1 MTEKENDIKI
11 KLSPYLGCSKKL
23 IEFFAIIGYE
33 EEAIKRSFPNILQN
47 QEQLELSFLSIVIS
61 DFSTEIADDY
71 ILKQVYPDKPL
82 IIKSGKHPKPDSII
96 FSSCIDSQTGDS
108 KIFNSCYALRFYEK
122 IIGTKDQE
130 TYYIPKA
137 FLIYSQYP
145 YFSTF
150 SRICEKV
157 LNYSDDQDADIE
169 FPIEIFIHCLVNYT
183 PSPININLSLKDF
196 SPKIFIHGLTGYP
209 YADFNLGKVISS
221 VNLIDF
227 IKIYILIF
235 LELDLLFFSPCHEKL
250 NIFMFS
256 LYILNYPLT
265 DSNYFW
271 HIKTISRDDI
281 KDGDDTV
288 STSFKGVNT
297 EIMQDLDLSGF
308 TALNFVVDI
317 ENKKQ
322 TIMSISEGK
331 ESKEI
336 NNLLKYINAVLNR
349 QLIFKKSVF
358 LEECLHKLHKKLK
371 AVLKEYNDLAQN
383 DSNVAESFFY
393 VNSKVIDI
401 NRQIQEIFYDF
412 ILNILVEL
420 NKDYVLDPTLKSPI
434 IKSKVE
440 NPKLLEEEK
449 IFLFYSRNTIKY
461 GTYFQNFL
469 TDFKV
474 YDGLKVPLIFSD
486 EYVNLKKQD
495 SYKSI
500 EDKIKY
506 FEIMDK
512 LYNSQIKDL
521 KYDLKDLDSEYSKIN
536 YNPNNT
542 FKQGKKASKL
552 FCLDKNIIKKFIYK
566 KKNKALYE
574 NIKDPEEIKVEIV
587 NKNTFTFTI
596 QYFLSKNALIGIGY
610 YIRGSA
616 EYILSICL
624 GFFSKDEIPKVLNIF
639 LLNSKKIAYFQRYY
653 IFLVLKS
660 INKYYQQNKE
670 FGTFPEIDFINTQK
684 YYGIILNHLKENSI
698 FQDEEIFKFF
708 NKYYCKKEEDDKD
721 KEIKENKQVFSYI
734 PKLKNYEK
742 VLKIKDNELIYK
754 EKNKVIKFKKLSHN
768 SIPEIYQ
775 EMYSYYDLF
784 VTNEFDLKNLDINKL
799 RERIANV
806 ILFYQNMKDEQDMI
820 NILFYLLNSLLEFQT
835 LLSNTKK
842 SDA

>member
-1 MTEKENDIKI
+1 M
-11 KLSPYLGCSKKL
+11 
-23 IEFFAIIGYE
+23 
-33 EEAIKRSFPNILQN
+33 
-47 QEQLELSFLSIVIS
+47 
-61 DFSTEIADDY
+61 
-71 ILKQVYPDKPL
+71 
-82 IIKSGKHPKPDSII
+82 
-96 FSSCIDSQTGDS
+96 
-108 KIFNSCYALRFYEK
+108 
-122 IIGTKDQE
+122 
-130 TYYIPKA
+130 
-137 FLIYSQYP
+137 
-145 YFSTF
+145 
-150 SRICEKV
+150 
-157 LNYSDDQDADIE
+157 
-169 FPIEIFIHCLVNYT
+169 
-183 PSPININLSLKDF
+183 
-196 SPKIFIHGLTGYP
+196 
-209 YADFNLGKVISS
+209 
-221 VNLIDF
+221 
-227 IKIYILIF
+227 
-235 LELDLLFFSPCHEKL
+235 
-250 NIFMFS
+250 
-256 LYILNYPLT
+256 
-265 DSNYFW
+265 
-271 HIKTISRDDI
+271 
-281 KDGDDTV
+281 
-288 STSFKGVNT
+288 
-297 EIMQDLDLSGF
+297 
-308 TALNFVVDI
+308 
-317 ENKKQ
+317 
-322 TIMSISEGK
+322 
-331 ESKEI
+331 
-336 NNLLKYINAVLNR
+336 
-349 QLIFKKSVF
+349 
-358 LEECLHKLHKKLK
+358 
-371 AVLKEYNDLAQN
+371 
-383 DSNVAESFFY
+383 
-393 VNSKVIDI
+393 
-401 NRQIQEIFYDF
+401 
-412 ILNILVEL
+412 
-420 NKDYVLDPTLKSPI
+420 
-434 IKSKVE
+434 
-440 NPKLLEEEK
+440 
-449 IFLFYSRNTIKY
+449 
-461 GTYFQNFL
+461 
-469 TDFKV
+469 
-474 YDGLKVPLIFSD
+474 
-486 EYVNLKKQD
+486 
-495 SYKSI
+495 
-500 EDKIKY
+500 
-506 FEIMDK
+506 
-512 LYNSQIKDL
+512 

-624 GFFSKDEIPKVLNIF
+624 GFFSKDEIPKVLTIF

-742 VLKIKDNELIYK
+742 VFKIKDNELIYK

-799 RERIANV
+799 CERIANV

-842 SDA
+842 PDA